1 MNDVVILIFQKSKV
15 NRKPVLSRNA
25 FLLTEWELY
34 KYYLNKNSFFDRITK
49 KYCEM
54 RF

>member
-1 MNDVVILIFQKSKV
+1 MNDVVILILQNLKV
-15 NRKPVLSRNA
+15 NRKPVLNTNA

-49 KYCEM
+49 KV
-54 RF
+54 